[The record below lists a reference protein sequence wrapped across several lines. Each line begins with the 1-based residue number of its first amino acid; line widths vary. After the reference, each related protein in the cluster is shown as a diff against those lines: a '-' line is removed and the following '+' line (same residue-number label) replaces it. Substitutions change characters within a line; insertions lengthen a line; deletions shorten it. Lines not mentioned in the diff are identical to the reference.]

1 MWHLAVDGTTSKV
14 RVQLCF
20 DTSRQVMLLVFRMAQ
35 MAGYILS
42 RVLQRLNWS
51 SLIQIAL
58 NHRIGVPK
66 SADCLAFS

>member
-20 DTSRQVMLLVFRMAQ
+20 DTSRQAMLLVFWMAQ
-35 MAGYILS
+35 MAMYILS
-42 RVLQRLNWS
+42 RVIQRLNWS
-51 SLIQIAL
+51 RFPSAL